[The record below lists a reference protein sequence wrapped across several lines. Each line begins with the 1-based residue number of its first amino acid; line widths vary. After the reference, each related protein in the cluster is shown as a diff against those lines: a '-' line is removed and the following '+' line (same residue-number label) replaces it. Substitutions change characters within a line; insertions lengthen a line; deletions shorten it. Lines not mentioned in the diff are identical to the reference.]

1 MVEISPSFKIDS
13 ETIDADHRHLVEII
27 NEITQAIDDGRP
39 GECARLV
46 PAFVEF
52 SKQHFTREESL
63 LAEYS
68 YPLVEK
74 HRRHHHSLNDKLQT
88 MLDLS
93 AKVVD
98 HPPARESLRKE
109 LVFFLLDDV
118 INEDLNFKAFL
129 SKAHA
134 GESKPET

>member
-1 MVEISPSFKIDS
+1 MVNISPSFKIES
-13 ETIDADHRHLVEII
+13 EAIDADHRHLVEII
-27 NEITQAIDDGRP
+27 NEITQAIDAGRP
-39 GECARLV
+39 EACARLV
-46 PAFVEF
+46 PDFVEF
-52 SKQHFTREESL
+52 SKQHFSREEAL
-63 LAEYS
+63 LAGYA
-68 YPLVEK
+68 YPLLEK
-74 HRRHHHSLNDKLQT
+74 HRRHHRGLNDKLQT
-88 MLDLS
+88 MLNLA

-134 GESKPET
+134 GEAKSEN